1 MIYKLYQIFNTK
13 YFVFCFAVHE
23 ILRSFASCS
32 VERYKG
38 NAKRHA
44 IKWQNYVILLRKW
57 IIDN

>member
-1 MIYKLYQIFNTK
+1 MTYKLYQIFNTK

-23 ILRSFASCS
+23 ILCSFASCS